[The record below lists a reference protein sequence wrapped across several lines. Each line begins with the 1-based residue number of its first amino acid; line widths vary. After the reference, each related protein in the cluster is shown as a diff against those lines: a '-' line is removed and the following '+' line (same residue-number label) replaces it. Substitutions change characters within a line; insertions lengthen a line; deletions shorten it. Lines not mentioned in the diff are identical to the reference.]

1 LSLKNCSLAAAFVFL
16 LAGSGQALRGD
27 EPNPILKRLLT
38 SGISAGGSAVKLPA
52 PTLPD
57 GLDAA
62 AQRQAMGRIADRN
75 HTLEALTRRSVV
87 APLVLKISAAGDSAA
102 GSDEKSDGDN
112 SDSAK
117 PQAEKS
123 SDGLARVDL
132 WFVAYGQL
140 ETLHDE
146 SFWKSWSKS
155 AAKEGGKVEVKGE
168 VEAARSGVLSAEA
181 LQSRGIHDADDTRH
195 LSADVTLFK
204 EVRLS
209 ATLETMRSRTD
220 DSLIVA
226 GQLDPRFAGDKE
238 YPNRWWRLDRDD
250 SGHLTAGPP
259 HDYRGAGWYVKATKL
274 HEPEGSL
281 LVEYHLVFEEPYGWF
296 NGGNYLRSKLPVV
309 VQDGVR
315 RFRRRLSDEEKAAE

>member
-1 LSLKNCSLAAAFVFL
+1 MLSSKKFFAATAITLL
-16 LAGSGQALRGD
+16 LACGGRQSRAD
-27 EPNPILKRLLT
+27 EPNPILQRLLT
-38 SGISAGGSAVKLPA
+38 KGVSAGGPAVKLPA
-52 PTLPD
+52 ATLAD

-62 AQRQAMGRIADRN
+62 AQRQALDRIADRN
-75 HTLEALTRRSVV
+75 HSVEALTRHSVV
-87 APLVLKISAAGDSAA
+87 APVVLRVSAAGTSADQA
-102 GSDEKSDGDN
+102 NGTDASAEN
-112 SDSAK
+112 ST
-117 PQAEKS
+117 AEPPHR
-123 SDGLARVDL
+123 DGLARVDL
-132 WFVAYGQL
+132 WFVAYGRL
-140 ETLHDE
+140 ETLRDE

-155 AAKEGGKVEVKGE
+155 AADEGGKVEVKGE
-168 VEAARSGVLSAEA
+168 VEAARSSVLSAEA
-181 LQSRGIHDADDTRH
+181 LKSRGIQDADDQRH
-195 LSADVTLFK
+195 LTADVTLFK

-250 SGHLTAGPP
+250 SGHLAAGPP

-315 RFRRRLSDEEKAAE
+315 RFRRRLSEAEKAGQ